1 MTFIPKND
9 QGVSYIQPSYNYRDD
24 RPTAP
29 KRRSPRLKSS
39 ANRLSSSAITFSV
52 SMTAAVAASRI
63 WAWPLGRPPVLS
75 PSATRRLTT

>member
-63 WAWPLGRPPVLS
+63 WRGRSAGRRSYLPVRH
-75 PSATRRLTT
+75 AD